1 MVGESGSG
9 KSTLGR
15 LLLGLTPPTSG
26 DVLFEGVNH
35 KDRSSKDWTKFRMR
49 TSLVQQNPLSALNP
63 QMTIGQQIAEGLLV
77 HHVAGRASAYERAA
91 AMLERVGLS
100 GAMMTRYPHQMSGGQ
115 RQRVVIARALILDPK
130 LVVFDEASPALDVS
144 VQAQVVALLQSLWQD
159 SDLAYVFITHDL
171 RIVRHLVDRIAVM
184 YLGRVVETGNIRS
197 VYERPRHPYTRALL
211 DSVPTMDPS
220 VRNLPP
226 PLQGEIDASKAS
238 EGCVFR
244 TRCPFA
250 IDRCASENAE
260 ASRIRLPAGGVSS
273 RRRRVTRG
281 LPEGDRTMI
290 GFIIARA
297 LRASVVLFLTVTFV
311 FIVLRLSGD
320 PAQTML
326 GERATPEVLAV
337 FRADWGLDKPILQQF
352 LIYVANAFQRKF
364 RRLVRRR
371 SRGLFDHC
379 RAHTEDTGAD
389 GIRFYSECARRHT
402 GGDRRSRSTR

>member
-1 MVGESGSG
+1 MNTPLLQTHDLVKAFSHKTGFFAKPTSQLAVNSISFDLAPRERLGVVGESGSG

-35 KDRSSKDWTKFRMR
+35 KDRTSKDWTKFRMR

-63 QMTIGQQIAEGLLV
+63 QMTIGEQIAEGLLV
-77 HHVAGRASAYERAA
+77 HHVAGRVSAYERAA

-100 GAMMTRYPHQMSGGQ
+100 SAMMTRYPHQMSGGQ

-130 LVVFDEASPALDVS
+130 LVVFDEAVSALDVS
-144 VQAQVVALLQSLWQD
+144 VQAQVVALLQSLWQE

-184 YLGRVVETGNIRS
+184 YLGRVVETGDIKS

-250 IDRCASENAE
+250 IDRCASETPRLREFDGQQVACHRAE
-260 ASRIRLPAGGVSS
+260 DVS
-273 RRRRVTRG
+273 
-281 LPEGDRTMI
+281 
-290 GFIIARA
+290 
-297 LRASVVLFLTVTFV
+297 
-311 FIVLRLSGD
+311 
-320 PAQTML
+320 
-326 GERATPEVLAV
+326 PEVC
-337 FRADWGLDKPILQQF
+337 
-352 LIYVANAFQRKF
+352 RKEI
-364 RRLVRRR
+364 
-371 SRGLFDHC
+371 
-379 RAHTEDTGAD
+379 AQ
-389 GIRFYSECARRHT
+389 
-402 GGDRRSRSTR
+402 